1 MISKRIDRKLK
12 TSDFDRLGRYVLEAK
27 NDASTILWTRTA
39 EYVVDLKAETEGEKV
54 LWYRLSNCEAEI
66 PAMAI
71 AEVLVTQSQNTRSQ
85 ADKTYHCVISFPE
98 GEQPTRAQ
106 LEDIEDQ
113 MCEALGFGEHQRI
126 SAVHQDTDNIHLHLA
141 INKVHPATFKLHEP
155 YRDYY
160 IRDKTC
166 RILEHKHGLTVDNG
180 MGQGQRYG
188 KAYAIE
194 AHTGKQTLLG
204 WIQSE
209 AKPALLQ
216 AVDDGKSWNAL
227 HHTMAKHGLMI
238 KPRGAG
244 LVISL
249 ADGSMG
255 VKASS
260 IDKNLS
266 FKALTERFGLYVPPD
281 NTPFLSPTLETPKK
295 AYQNVPKQT
304 DEAAQAL
311 YSDFQSQKQA
321 IWLAKSQLKERLTA
335 EKALFTQQL
344 KAWHIQERLKIKQS
358 SQSGQAKRLAYQQ
371 LAQARQSALQT
382 QRQTIKR
389 QKQAIKAKHPVLTWE
404 QFLLQQAEQGNSKAL
419 EILRQRKTRQTNF
432 EKALL
437 TADDLT
443 QAKHL
448 IYQDLKPYIRKNGD
462 LVYQVQDGGSVT
474 DEKQLVSV
482 GTVTVGSTLLA
493 LSLAVERFQNQPLD
507 VQGSPDFK
515 RQLVQLAAQHQMA
528 LTFKDEALE
537 QERQHLIQQNTMY
550 ARRSSMVTDDSISP
564 ALHAY
569 ITQRNL
575 VRERVQNLK
584 LHRAWTAQDK
594 GTVTYQGR
602 RTLTDGSEAIL
613 LETQD
618 AILLKPV
625 QRPEDFKGLSVGQRI
640 QLDKNGH
647 WQRQGHTR
655 GRGR

>member
-98 GEQPTRAQ
+98 GEQPTRTQ
-106 LEDIEDQ
+106 LEDIEDH

-166 RILEHKHGLTVDNG
+166 RSLELKHGLTVDNG

-188 KAYAIE
+188 KAKAVE
-194 AHTGKQTLLG
+194 AHTGEQTLLG
-204 WIQSE
+204 WIQAE
-209 AKPALLQ
+209 AKSSLIQ
-216 AVDDGKSWNAL
+216 AVEEGKSWNAL
-227 HHTMAKHGLMI
+227 HQAMAEHGLMI

-244 LVISL
+244 LVITL
-249 ADGSMG
+249 ADGSIG

-260 IDKNLS
+260 VDKSLS
-266 FKALTERFGLYVPPD
+266 FKALTERFGPYILLESTQSAIQ
-281 NTPFLSPTLETPKK
+281 NLESPKR
-295 AYQNVPKQT
+295 AYQKAPRQT

-321 IWLAKSQLKERLTA
+321 AWLAKNQLKERLAA
-335 EKALFTQQL
+335 EKVLFAQQL
-344 KAWHIQERLKIKQS
+344 KAWHAQERLKIKLS

-371 LAQARQSALQT
+371 LTQARQSALQA

-389 QKQAIKAKHPVLTWE
+389 QKQGIQATHPMQTWE
-404 QFLLQQAEQGNSKAL
+404 QFLIQQAEHGNSKAL
-419 EILRQRKTRQTNF
+419 ELLRQRKTKQANF

-437 TADDLT
+437 TADNLT
-443 QAKHL
+443 QANHL
-448 IYQDLKPYIRKNGD
+448 IYQDLKPFIRKNED
-462 LVYQVQDGGSVT
+462 VVYQVQDGGSVT

-482 GTVTVGSTLLA
+482 GTVTVGSTFLA
-493 LSLAVERFQNQPLD
+493 LTMAAERFQRQPLD
-507 VQGSPDFK
+507 VQGSSDFK

-528 LTFKDEALE
+528 VTFKDEALE
-537 QERQHLIQQNTMY
+537 QERQQLIQQSTMQ
-550 ARRSSMVTDDSISP
+550 AKQSALVADDSIP
-564 ALHAY
+564 LALQAY

-584 LHRAWTAQDK
+584 FHRAWTAQDK
-594 GTVTYQGR
+594 GTVIYQGR
-602 RTLTDGSEAIL
+602 RTLTDGSEVVL
-613 LETQD
+613 LETKE
-618 AILLKPV
+618 ATLVKRV
-625 QRPEDFKGLSVGQRI
+625 QRSENFKNISVGQAV
-640 QLDKNGH
+640 QLDEKGQ
-647 WQRQGHTR
+647 WQRQGQVK

>member
-27 NDASTILWTRTA
+27 NDASSILWTRTA

-113 MCEALGFGEHQRI
+113 MCDALGFGEHQRI

-141 INKVHPATFKLHEP
+141 INKVHPTTFKLHEP

-166 RILEHKHGLTVDNG
+166 RALELKHGLTVDNG

-194 AHTGKQTLLG
+194 AHTGEQTLLS

-209 AKPALLQ
+209 AKPALMR
-216 AVDDGKSWNAL
+216 AIEDGGSWNAL
-227 HHTMAKHGLMI
+227 HQTMAEHGLMI

-244 LVISL
+244 LVITL
-249 ADGSMG
+249 MDGSKG
-255 VKASS
+255 IKASS
-260 IDKNLS
+260 VDKCLS
-266 FKALTERFGLYVPPD
+266 FKALTERFGPYVPPE
-281 NTPFLSPTLETPKK
+281 NTQALTPTLETPKK
-295 AYQNVPKQT
+295 AYQNGLRKT
-304 DEAAQAL
+304 DEEAQAL
-311 YSDFQSQKQA
+311 YSDFQSLKQA
-321 IWLAKSQLKERLTA
+321 AWLAKSQLKERLTA
-335 EKALFTQQL
+335 EKTLFTQQL
-344 KAWHIQERLKIKQS
+344 KAWNAQERLKIKQS
-358 SQSGQAKRLAYQQ
+358 SQSGQTKRLAYQQ
-371 LAQARQSALQT
+371 LAQARQAALQT
-382 QRQTIKR
+382 HRQTIKR
-389 QKQAIKAKHPVLTWE
+389 QKQAIQKTHPALTWE
-404 QFLLQQAEQGNSKAL
+404 QFLIQQAEQGNSKAL
-419 EILRQRKTRQTNF
+419 ELLRQRKTRQANI

-437 TADDLT
+437 TADDLA

-474 DEKQLVSV
+474 DEKQWVSV
-482 GTVTVGSTLLA
+482 STVTIGSTLLA
-493 LSLAVERFQNQPLD
+493 LTLATERFQNQPLD
-507 VQGSPDFK
+507 VQGSLDFK

-528 LTFKDEALE
+528 LTFKDKALE
-537 QERQHLIQQNTMY
+537 QERQHLIQQGTMH
-550 ARRSSMVTDDSISP
+550 ARGSSMVTDESIPP
-564 ALHAY
+564 ALQAY

-575 VRERVQNLK
+575 VRERVQHLK
-584 LHRAWTAQDK
+584 PHRAWSAQDK
-594 GTVTYQGR
+594 GTMIYQGR

-618 AILLKPV
+618 AMLVKPV

-640 QLDKNGH
+640 QLDENGQ
-647 WQRQGHTR
+647 WQRHGHSR

>member
-27 NDASTILWTRTA
+27 NDASSILWTRTA
-39 EYVVDLKAETEGEKV
+39 EYVVDLKAETEGDKV

-141 INKVHPATFKLHEP
+141 INKVHPANFKLHEP

-166 RILEHKHGLTVDNG
+166 RALESKHGLMVDNG

-188 KAYAIE
+188 KAYALE
-194 AHTGKQTLLG
+194 AQIGEQTLLG
-204 WIQSE
+204 WIQTE
-209 AKPALLQ
+209 AKPYLLQ
-216 AVDDGKSWNAL
+216 AITEGKSWDGL
-227 HHTMAKHGLMI
+227 HQAMAEYGLMI

-244 LVISL
+244 LVITL
-249 ADGSMG
+249 GDGSMG

-260 IDKNLS
+260 VDQRLS
-266 FKALTERFGLYVPPD
+266 FKALTERFGPYEPPV
-281 NTPFLSPTLETPKK
+281 NTQSTDTTLENPKR
-295 AYQNVPKQT
+295 AYQKSPKQA

-321 IWLAKSQLKERLTA
+321 AWLAKSQLKERITE
-335 EKALFTQQL
+335 EKALFAQQL
-344 KAWHIQERLKIKQS
+344 KTWHAQERLKIKQS

-371 LAQARQSALQT
+371 LAQARQSALQAH
-382 QRQTIKR
+382 RQSIKH
-389 QKQAIKAKHPVLTWE
+389 QKQATRAKHPVLNWE
-404 QFLLQQAEQGNSKAL
+404 QFLIQQAEQGNSKAL
-419 EILRQRKTRQTNF
+419 ELLRERKTRQADF
-432 EKALL
+432 AKALL
-437 TADDLT
+437 TADDLS

-474 DEKQLVSV
+474 DEKQFVSV

-493 LSLAVERFQNQPLD
+493 LTMASERFQNQPLD

-515 RQLVQLAAQHQMA
+515 RHLVQLAAQHQMA
-528 LTFKDEALE
+528 VTFKDEALE
-537 QERQHLIQQNTMY
+537 QERQQLIEQ
-550 ARRSSMVTDDSISP
+550 AKPSSLFAEGSIPP
-564 ALHAY
+564 ALQAY

-575 VRERVQNLK
+575 MRERVQNLK
-584 LHRAWTAQDK
+584 PHRAWTAQDK
-594 GTVTYQGR
+594 GTVIYQGR
-602 RTLTDGSEAIL
+602 RTLADGSEVVL
-613 LETQD
+613 LETQE
-618 AILLKPV
+618 AMLVKPV
-625 QRPEDFKGLSVGQRI
+625 QRSQDFRSFAVGQTI
-640 QLDKNGH
+640 QLDEKGH
-647 WQRQGHTR
+647 WQRQGQVK

>member
-66 PAMAI
+66 SAMAI

-166 RILEHKHGLTVDNG
+166 RALEHKHSLMVDNG

-188 KAYAIE
+188 KAHALE
-194 AHTGKQTLLG
+194 AQIGEQTLLG
-204 WIQSE
+204 WIQAE
-209 AKPALLQ
+209 AKPDLLQ
-216 AVDDGKSWNAL
+216 AITEGKSWDGL
-227 HHTMAKHGLMI
+227 HKAMAEYGLMI

-244 LVISL
+244 LVIAL
-249 ADGSMG
+249 GDGSMG

-260 IDKNLS
+260 VDQRLS
-266 FKALTERFGLYVPPD
+266 FKALTERFGPYEPPV
-281 NTPFLSPTLETPKK
+281 NTQSTDPTLENPKR
-295 AYQNVPKQT
+295 AYQKSPKQA

-321 IWLAKSQLKERLTA
+321 AWLAKSQLKERIIE
-335 EKALFTQQL
+335 EKALFAQQL
-344 KAWHIQERLKIKQS
+344 KTWHAQERLKIKQS

-382 QRQTIKR
+382 HRQSIKQ
-389 QKQAIKAKHPVLTWE
+389 QKQATKAKHPVLNWE
-404 QFLLQQAEQGNSKAL
+404 QFLIQQAEQGNSKAL
-419 EILRQRKTRQTNF
+419 ELLRQRKTRQANF

-462 LVYQVQDGGSVT
+462 LVYKIQDGGSVT

-493 LSLAVERFQNQPLD
+493 LTMAAERFQNQPLD
-507 VQGSPDFK
+507 VQGCPDFK

-528 LTFKDEALE
+528 VTFKDETLE
-537 QERQHLIQQNTMY
+537 QERQQLIEQAKQ
-550 ARRSSMVTDDSISP
+550 SSLLADSSIPP
-564 ALHAY
+564 ALQAY

-575 VRERVQNLK
+575 MRERVQNLK
-584 LHRAWTAQDK
+584 PHRVWTAQDK
-594 GTVTYQGR
+594 GTVIYQGR
-602 RTLTDGSEAIL
+602 RTLTDGSEAVL
-613 LETQD
+613 LEAQ
-618 AILLKPV
+618 AAMLVKPV
-625 QRPEDFKGLSVGQRI
+625 QRSQDFRNFAVGQTI
-640 QLDKNGH
+640 QLDEKGQ
-647 WQRQGHTR
+647 WQRQGQAK

>member
-27 NDASTILWTRTA
+27 NDGATILWTRTA

-54 LWYRLSNCEAEI
+54 LWFRLSNCEAEI

-71 AEVLVTQSQNTRSQ
+71 AEVLVTQSQNMRSQ

-98 GEQPTRAQ
+98 GELPTQAQ

-141 INKVHPATFKLHEP
+141 INKVHPSTFKLHEP
-155 YRDYY
+155 YRDYH

-166 RILEHKHGLTVDNG
+166 RALELKHGLTVDNG

-188 KAYAIE
+188 KAHGIE
-194 AHTGKQTLLG
+194 AHTGEQTLLG
-204 WIQSE
+204 WIQAE

-216 AVDDGKSWNAL
+216 AAHEGKSWDAL
-227 HHTMAKHGLMI
+227 HQVMAEHGLMI

-244 LVISL
+244 LVITL

-260 IDKNLS
+260 IDKSLS
-266 FKALTERFGLYVPPD
+266 FKALTERFGLYVPPE
-281 NTPFLSPTLETPKK
+281 NTQSPVLMLENPKR
-295 AYQNVPKQT
+295 AYQKGPRQK
-304 DEAAQAL
+304 DEATKAL
-311 YSDFQSQKQA
+311 YMDFQSEKQA
-321 IWLAKSQLKERLTA
+321 AWLAKSQLKERLA
-335 EKALFTQQL
+335 ADKALFAQHL
-344 KAWHIQERLKIKQS
+344 KVWHAQERMKIKQS
-358 SQSGQAKRLAYQQ
+358 SLSSQAKRLAYQQ
-371 LAQARQSALQT
+371 LAQARQSACQA
-382 QRQTIKR
+382 QRQKVKL
-389 QKQAIKAKHPVLTWE
+389 QKQAMQATHPALSWE
-404 QFLLQQAEQGNSKAL
+404 QFLIQQAEQGNSKAL
-419 EILRQRKTRQTNF
+419 ELLRHRKARQDRF

-448 IYQDLKPYIRKNGD
+448 IYQDLKPLIRKNGD

-474 DEKQLVSV
+474 DEKQLVCVSAL
-482 GTVTVGSTLLA
+482 TVGSTFLA
-493 LSLAVERFQNQPLD
+493 LTLAAERFQNQPLD
-507 VQGSPDFK
+507 VQGNSDFK

-528 LTFKDEALE
+528 VTFKEEALE
-537 QERQHLIQQNTMY
+537 QERKRLIQAQK
-550 ARRSSMVTDDSISP
+550 SSLFADGSIQP
-564 ALHAY
+564 ALQAY

-575 VRERVQNLK
+575 MRERVKDLK
-584 LHRAWTAQDK
+584 PHRAWTTQDI
-594 GTVTYQGR
+594 GTAIYQGR
-602 RTLTDGSEAIL
+602 RTLTDGSEAVL
-613 LETQD
+613 LETKE
-618 AILLKPV
+618 AMLVKPV
-625 QRPEDFKGLSVGQRI
+625 QRPEDFRSFSVGQTV
-640 QLDKNGH
+640 QLDEKGQ
-647 WQRQGHTR
+647 WQRQEQVK

>member
-98 GEQPTRAQ
+98 GEQPSRAQ

-113 MCEALGFGEHQRI
+113 MCDALGFGEHQRI

-160 IRDKTC
+160 IRDKAC
-166 RILEHKHGLTVDNG
+166 RALEHKHGLTVDNG

-188 KAYAIE
+188 KAHALE
-194 AHTGKQTLLG
+194 AHIGEQTLLG
-204 WIQSE
+204 WIQAE
-209 AKPALLQ
+209 AKPDLLQ
-216 AVDDGKSWNAL
+216 AVKEGKSWDGL
-227 HHTMAKHGLMI
+227 HQAMAEYGLMI

-244 LVISL
+244 LVIAL
-249 ADGSMG
+249 GDGSMG

-260 IDKNLS
+260 VDKSLS
-266 FKALTERFGLYVPPD
+266 FKALTERFGPYEPPV
-281 NTPFLSPTLETPKK
+281 NSQSPDPALENPKR
-295 AYQNVPKQT
+295 AYQKSLKQT
-304 DEAAQAL
+304 DEATQAL
-311 YSDFQSQKQA
+311 HSDFQSQKQA
-321 IWLAKSQLKERLTA
+321 AWLVKSQLKERITE
-335 EKALFTQQL
+335 EKALFAQQL
-344 KAWHIQERLKIKQS
+344 KTWHAQERLKIKQS
-358 SQSGQAKRLAYQQ
+358 SQSRQAKRLAYQQ

-382 QRQTIKR
+382 HSQSIKH
-389 QKQAIKAKHPVLTWE
+389 QKQASKAKHPVLTWE
-404 QFLLQQAEQGNSKAL
+404 QFLIQQAEQGNSKAL
-419 EILRQRKTRQTNF
+419 ELLRQRKTRQANF

-482 GTVTVGSTLLA
+482 GTVTVGSILLA
-493 LSLAVERFQNQPLD
+493 LTMAAERFQNQPLD
-507 VQGSPDFK
+507 VQGSSDFK
-515 RQLVQLAAQHQMA
+515 RHLVQLAAQHQMA
-528 LTFKDEALE
+528 VTFKDEALE
-537 QERQHLIQQNTMY
+537 QERQQLIEQAKQ
-550 ARRSSMVTDDSISP
+550 SSLFADGSISP
-564 ALHAY
+564 ALQAY
-569 ITQRNL
+569 ITERNL

-584 LHRAWTAQDK
+584 PHRAWTAQDK
-594 GTVTYQGR
+594 GTVIYQGR
-602 RTLTDGSEAIL
+602 RTLTDGSEAVL
-613 LETQD
+613 LETQ
-618 AILLKPV
+618 AAMLVKPV
-625 QRPEDFKGLSVGQRI
+625 QRLQDFRSLSVGQTI
-640 QLDKNGH
+640 QLDEKGQ
-647 WQRQGHTR
+647 WQRQGQAK